1 MKKRVTLI
9 LFMFM
14 FCFVSIDNLQA
25 KSTYSCNKEVPVD
38 GYITCS
44 VTVDNDAVKI
54 ESDGN
59 VNIYD
64 LKGEKY
70 SKISDYQAVF
80 YESGT
85 VVFGPADDKYSK
97 YIISL
102 LTEDGRPYGSDTRV
116 NVIAK
121 TTVKS
126 TTTTTTKSL
135 SSNNYLSTITV
146 DGEEI
151 ENFSKNTSKYFVKV
165 ENDVSTISIEA
176 EAEDEKA
183 KVEIDGPDTLKIGD
197 NEYTISVTSENDTTK
212 FYKVIVTRKEADE
225 SSNTDIDN
233 IKVKGYNLNFDKNSK
248 TFYLSINKNTTKLNI
263 EVTLDDE
270 KSNYEIKG
278 NENLKDGSIVK
289 IIVTAEDGV
298 TTKTYTITVTRET
311 AEETEEP
318 EEEIPEEQP
327 EENTEVVNGSSIFG
341 LSSLEID
348 GIELSPKFSTEVYE
362 YTAKLVGDKERVEVN
377 ANATEENA
385 KIEITGNEGL
395 KEGESIICVYD
406 STGFLYYR
414 NCLSFRKAL
423 DTQAAITD
431 FIVNEVD
438 HYTSVAY
445 PGMHISFLAG
455 NSGMVY
461 GSDEG
466 IGLEPAITFAY
477 DYRGIV
483 GTEHHLVVTDWQN
496 QTYSSLTITDIYIEV
511 NGYTVHPMTSGGV
524 VDFFT
529 PVFTE

>member
-9 LFMFM
+9 LFMIM

-121 TTVKS
+121 TTVKP

-289 IIVTAEDGV
+289 IIVTAEDGSTDTYRIIIQKDSKSNV
-298 TTKTYTITVTRET
+298 PLIIILISSIIIIGIVVFVLIKRKNKNKKNDKKGKTAQNNQKSNSSVENKAYQDEKTIDMPPISSDSAGLDGYKEDDDEQIIHVDND
-311 AEETEEP
+311 
-318 EEEIPEEQP
+318 EEEKTRMLSYAEKVEL
-327 EENTEVVNGSSIFG
+327 EKNVDENEKIKNMIN
-341 LSSLEID
+341 D
-348 GIELSPKFSTEVYE
+348 EL
-362 YTAKLVGDKERVEVN
+362 DK
-377 ANATEENA
+377 TF
-385 KIEITGNEGL
+385 T
-395 KEGESIICVYD
+395 
-406 STGFLYYR
+406 
-414 NCLSFRKAL
+414 
-423 DTQAAITD
+423 
-431 FIVNEVD
+431 
-438 HYTSVAY
+438 
-445 PGMHISFLAG
+445 
-455 NSGMVY
+455 NS
-461 GSDEG
+461 D
-466 IGLEPAITFAY
+466 
-477 DYRGIV
+477 
-483 GTEHHLVVTDWQN
+483 
-496 QTYSSLTITDIYIEV
+496 DI
-511 NGYTVHPMTSGGV
+511 
-524 VDFFT
+524 
-529 PVFTE
+529 

>member
-212 FYKVIVTRKEADE
+212 FYKVIVTRKEEDE

-278 NENLKDGSIVK
+278 NDNLKDGSIVK
-289 IIVTAEDGV
+289 IIVTAEDGSTDTYRIIIQKDSKSNV
-298 TTKTYTITVTRET
+298 PLIIILISSIIIIGIVVFVLIKRKNKNKKNDKKGKTAQNNQKSNSSVENKAYQDEKTIEMPPISSDSAGLDGYKEDDDEQIIHVDND
-311 AEETEEP
+311 
-318 EEEIPEEQP
+318 EEEK
-327 EENTEVVNGSSIFG
+327 TRM
-341 LSSLEID
+341 LSYAE
-348 GIELSPKFSTEVYE
+348 K
-362 YTAKLVGDKERVEVN
+362 VEVEKN
-377 ANATEENA
+377 VDENE
-385 KIEITGNEGL
+385 KIKNMINDE
-395 KEGESIICVYD
+395 
-406 STGFLYYR
+406 
-414 NCLSFRKAL
+414 L
-423 DTQAAITD
+423 DKTFT
-431 FIVNEVD
+431 
-438 HYTSVAY
+438 
-445 PGMHISFLAG
+445 
-455 NSGMVY
+455 NS
-461 GSDEG
+461 D
-466 IGLEPAITFAY
+466 
-477 DYRGIV
+477 
-483 GTEHHLVVTDWQN
+483 
-496 QTYSSLTITDIYIEV
+496 DI
-511 NGYTVHPMTSGGV
+511 
-524 VDFFT
+524 
-529 PVFTE
+529 

>member
-80 YESGT
+80 YESGM

-121 TTVKS
+121 TTVKP

-151 ENFSKNTSKYFVKV
+151 KNFSKNTSKYFVKV

-289 IIVTAEDGV
+289 IIVTAEDGSTDTYRIIIQKDSKSNV
-298 TTKTYTITVTRET
+298 PLIIILISSIIIIGIVVFVLIKRKNKNKKNDKKGKTAQNNQKSNSSVENKAYQDEKTIKMPPISSDSAGLDGYKEDDDEQIIHVDND
-311 AEETEEP
+311 
-318 EEEIPEEQP
+318 EEEKTRMLSYAEKVEL
-327 EENTEVVNGSSIFG
+327 EKNVDENEKIKNMIN
-341 LSSLEID
+341 D
-348 GIELSPKFSTEVYE
+348 EL
-362 YTAKLVGDKERVEVN
+362 DK
-377 ANATEENA
+377 TF
-385 KIEITGNEGL
+385 T
-395 KEGESIICVYD
+395 
-406 STGFLYYR
+406 
-414 NCLSFRKAL
+414 
-423 DTQAAITD
+423 
-431 FIVNEVD
+431 
-438 HYTSVAY
+438 
-445 PGMHISFLAG
+445 
-455 NSGMVY
+455 NS
-461 GSDEG
+461 D
-466 IGLEPAITFAY
+466 
-477 DYRGIV
+477 
-483 GTEHHLVVTDWQN
+483 
-496 QTYSSLTITDIYIEV
+496 DI
-511 NGYTVHPMTSGGV
+511 
-524 VDFFT
+524 
-529 PVFTE
+529 

>member
-102 LTEDGRPYGSDTRV
+102 LNEDGRPYGSDTRV

-121 TTVKS
+121 TTVKP

-151 ENFSKNTSKYFVKV
+151 KNFSKNTSKYFVKV

-212 FYKVIVTRKEADE
+212 FYKVIVTRKEEDE

-289 IIVTAEDGV
+289 IIVTAEDGSTDTYRIIIQKDSKSNV
-298 TTKTYTITVTRET
+298 PLIIILISSIIIIGIVVFVLIKRKNKNKKNDKKGKTAQNNQKSNSSVENKAYQDEKTIEMPPISSDSAGLDGYKEDDDEQIIHVDND
-311 AEETEEP
+311 
-318 EEEIPEEQP
+318 EEEKTRMLSYAEKVEL
-327 EENTEVVNGSSIFG
+327 EKNVDENEKIKNMIN
-341 LSSLEID
+341 D
-348 GIELSPKFSTEVYE
+348 EL
-362 YTAKLVGDKERVEVN
+362 DK
-377 ANATEENA
+377 TF
-385 KIEITGNEGL
+385 T
-395 KEGESIICVYD
+395 
-406 STGFLYYR
+406 
-414 NCLSFRKAL
+414 
-423 DTQAAITD
+423 
-431 FIVNEVD
+431 
-438 HYTSVAY
+438 
-445 PGMHISFLAG
+445 
-455 NSGMVY
+455 NS
-461 GSDEG
+461 D
-466 IGLEPAITFAY
+466 
-477 DYRGIV
+477 
-483 GTEHHLVVTDWQN
+483 
-496 QTYSSLTITDIYIEV
+496 DI
-511 NGYTVHPMTSGGV
+511 
-524 VDFFT
+524 
-529 PVFTE
+529 

>member
-212 FYKVIVTRKEADE
+212 FYKVIVTRKEEDE

-278 NENLKDGSIVK
+278 NDNLKDGSIVK
-289 IIVTAEDGV
+289 IIVTAEDGSTDTYRIIIQKDSKSNV
-298 TTKTYTITVTRET
+298 PLIIILISSIIIIGIVVFVLIKRKNKNKKNDKKGKTAQNNQKSNSSVENKAYQDEKTIEMPPISSDSAGLDGYKEDDDEQIIHVDND
-311 AEETEEP
+311 
-318 EEEIPEEQP
+318 EEEKTRMLSYAEKVEL
-327 EENTEVVNGSSIFG
+327 EKNVDENEKIKNMIN
-341 LSSLEID
+341 D
-348 GIELSPKFSTEVYE
+348 EL
-362 YTAKLVGDKERVEVN
+362 DK
-377 ANATEENA
+377 TF
-385 KIEITGNEGL
+385 T
-395 KEGESIICVYD
+395 
-406 STGFLYYR
+406 
-414 NCLSFRKAL
+414 
-423 DTQAAITD
+423 
-431 FIVNEVD
+431 
-438 HYTSVAY
+438 
-445 PGMHISFLAG
+445 
-455 NSGMVY
+455 NS
-461 GSDEG
+461 D
-466 IGLEPAITFAY
+466 
-477 DYRGIV
+477 
-483 GTEHHLVVTDWQN
+483 
-496 QTYSSLTITDIYIEV
+496 DI
-511 NGYTVHPMTSGGV
+511 
-524 VDFFT
+524 
-529 PVFTE
+529 

>member
-121 TTVKS
+121 TTVKP

-183 KVEIDGPDTLKIGD
+183 KVQIDGPDTLKIGD

-212 FYKVIVTRKEADE
+212 FYKVIVTRKEEDE

-278 NENLKDGSIVK
+278 NDNLKDGSIVK
-289 IIVTAEDGV
+289 IIVTAEDGSTDTYRIIIQKDSKSNV
-298 TTKTYTITVTRET
+298 PLIIILISSIIIISIVVFVLIKRKNKNKKNDKKGKTAQNNQKSNSSVENKAYQDEKTIEMPPISSDSAGLDGYKEDDDEQIVHVDND
-311 AEETEEP
+311 
-318 EEEIPEEQP
+318 EEEKTRMLSYAEKVEL
-327 EENTEVVNGSSIFG
+327 EKNVDENEKIKNMIN
-341 LSSLEID
+341 D
-348 GIELSPKFSTEVYE
+348 EL
-362 YTAKLVGDKERVEVN
+362 DK
-377 ANATEENA
+377 TF
-385 KIEITGNEGL
+385 T
-395 KEGESIICVYD
+395 
-406 STGFLYYR
+406 
-414 NCLSFRKAL
+414 
-423 DTQAAITD
+423 
-431 FIVNEVD
+431 
-438 HYTSVAY
+438 
-445 PGMHISFLAG
+445 
-455 NSGMVY
+455 NS
-461 GSDEG
+461 D
-466 IGLEPAITFAY
+466 
-477 DYRGIV
+477 
-483 GTEHHLVVTDWQN
+483 
-496 QTYSSLTITDIYIEV
+496 DI
-511 NGYTVHPMTSGGV
+511 
-524 VDFFT
+524 
-529 PVFTE
+529 

>member
-121 TTVKS
+121 TTVKP

-176 EAEDEKA
+176 EAEDEKS

-225 SSNTDIDN
+225 SFNTDIDN

-248 TFYLSINKNTTKLNI
+248 TFYLSINKDTTKLNI

-289 IIVTAEDGV
+289 IIVTAEDGSTDTYRIIIQKDSKSNV
-298 TTKTYTITVTRET
+298 PLIIILISSIIIIGIVVFVLIKRKNKKKKNDKKGKTNKNNQKSNSSVENKDYQDEKTIEMPPISSDSAGLDGYKEDDDEQIVHVDND
-311 AEETEEP
+311 
-318 EEEIPEEQP
+318 EEEKTRMLSYAEKVEL
-327 EENTEVVNGSSIFG
+327 EKNVDENEKIKNMIN
-341 LSSLEID
+341 D
-348 GIELSPKFSTEVYE
+348 EL
-362 YTAKLVGDKERVEVN
+362 DK
-377 ANATEENA
+377 TF
-385 KIEITGNEGL
+385 T
-395 KEGESIICVYD
+395 
-406 STGFLYYR
+406 
-414 NCLSFRKAL
+414 
-423 DTQAAITD
+423 
-431 FIVNEVD
+431 
-438 HYTSVAY
+438 
-445 PGMHISFLAG
+445 
-455 NSGMVY
+455 NS
-461 GSDEG
+461 D
-466 IGLEPAITFAY
+466 
-477 DYRGIV
+477 
-483 GTEHHLVVTDWQN
+483 
-496 QTYSSLTITDIYIEV
+496 DI
-511 NGYTVHPMTSGGV
+511 
-524 VDFFT
+524 
-529 PVFTE
+529 

>member
-151 ENFSKNTSKYFVKV
+151 KNFSKNTSKYFVKV

-278 NENLKDGSIVK
+278 NDNLKDGSIVK
-289 IIVTAEDGV
+289 IIVTAEDGSTDTYRIIIQKDSKSNV
-298 TTKTYTITVTRET
+298 PLIIILISSIIIIGIVVFVLIKRKNKKKKNDKKGKTAQNNQKSNSSVENKSYQDEKTIEMPPISADSAGLDGYKEDDDEQIIHVDND
-311 AEETEEP
+311 
-318 EEEIPEEQP
+318 EEEKTRMLSYAEKVEL
-327 EENTEVVNGSSIFG
+327 EKNVDENEKIKNMIN
-341 LSSLEID
+341 D
-348 GIELSPKFSTEVYE
+348 EL
-362 YTAKLVGDKERVEVN
+362 DK
-377 ANATEENA
+377 TF
-385 KIEITGNEGL
+385 T
-395 KEGESIICVYD
+395 
-406 STGFLYYR
+406 
-414 NCLSFRKAL
+414 
-423 DTQAAITD
+423 
-431 FIVNEVD
+431 
-438 HYTSVAY
+438 
-445 PGMHISFLAG
+445 
-455 NSGMVY
+455 NS
-461 GSDEG
+461 D
-466 IGLEPAITFAY
+466 
-477 DYRGIV
+477 
-483 GTEHHLVVTDWQN
+483 
-496 QTYSSLTITDIYIEV
+496 DI
-511 NGYTVHPMTSGGV
+511 
-524 VDFFT
+524 
-529 PVFTE
+529 